1 MAWNESLT
9 ALNYRLADL
18 YYTKEDAYRIAKMA
32 EFDTTDIDFS
42 GVIKTVWFNALNYA
56 NTIDKGAHNHD
67 LLISLLKTVTS
78 SDERGKKD
86 DFLKTILSNLIEGKD
101 IIESP
106 ESADAHWQE
115 QESPD
120 HLEKLMTSVNTLLPI
135 SFLDRGLQCAQ
146 AVVRIDIGKGAG
158 TGFLVQDNYI
168 ITNNHVIPDLATARQ
183 AKIQFNFQKNW
194 QGLDLASEEVGLLPD
209 ASPKNFRTDVALDYT
224 LVKLEGDLNS
234 KYGQLTFS
242 DTPPQKDDFVNII
255 QHPAGGPKQIALY
268 HNVVTYV
275 DDTRVQYL
283 TDTLPGSSGSP
294 VFNSN
299 WQIVALHHSGGWIKE
314 PGVSQ
319 AVYRNEGI
327 AGNKINAALLT
338 LSA

>member
-1 MAWNESLT
+1 MAWNETLT

-18 YYTKEDAYRIAKMA
+18 YYTEEDARRVARIA
-32 EFDTTDIDFS
+32 EFDTGDIDFS
-42 GVIKTVWFNALNYA
+42 GGIKTVWFNILDYA
-56 NTIDKGAHNHD
+56 NTIDKGARNHD
-67 LLISLLKTVTS
+67 LLIALLKTVTS

-86 DFLKTILSNLIEGKD
+86 DFLKTILSNYIDGKA

-106 ESADAHWQE
+106 ESADARWQE
-115 QESPD
+115 PESPD
-120 HLEKLMTSVNTLLPI
+120 HLEKLMSSVNTLLPI

-158 TGFLVQDNYI
+158 TGFLIQDNYI
-168 ITNNHVIPDLATARQ
+168 VTNHHVIPDLATART
-183 AKIQFNFQKNW
+183 AKVQFNFQKNW
-194 QGLDLASEEVGLLPD
+194 DGVDLVSEEVSLLPE
-209 ASPKNFRTDVALDYT
+209 ASPKNFKTDKTLDYT
-224 LVKLEGDLNS
+224 LVKLADDLNR
-234 KYGQLTFS
+234 KYGALTFS
-242 DTPPQKDDFVNII
+242 DVPPQKDDFVNII

-268 HNVVTYV
+268 HNVVTYA
-275 DDTRVQYL
+275 DETRVQYL

-294 VFNSN
+294 VFNSS
-299 WQIVALHHSGGWIKE
+299 WAVVALHHSGGWIKE

-327 AGNKINAALLT
+327 DSRRIKEALET

>member
-18 YYTKEDAYRIAKMA
+18 YYTREDAYRIVRMA
-32 EFDTTDIDFS
+32 DFNAGDIDFS
-42 GVIKTVWFNALNYA
+42 GVLKTVWFNILNYA
-56 NTIDKGAHNHD
+56 NTIDTGARNHE
-67 LLISLLKTVTS
+67 LLIALLQTVTS
-78 SDERGKKD
+78 TDERGKKD
-86 DFLKTILSNLIEGKD
+86 EFLKTILNNLIAGKD

-106 ESADAHWQE
+106 KSADTNWQE

-146 AVVRIDIGKGAG
+146 AVVRIDIGTGAG

-168 ITNNHVIPDLATARQ
+168 VTNNHVIPDLATART
-183 AKIQFNFQKNW
+183 AKVQFNFQKNW
-194 QGLDLASEEVGLLPD
+194 QGLDLALEEVALLPD
-209 ASPKNFRTDVALDYT
+209 DSPKNFKTDVALDYT
-224 LVKLEGDLNS
+224 LVRLAGDLNR
-234 KYGQLTFS
+234 KYGQLSFS
-242 DTPPQKDDFVNII
+242 DTPPKKDDFVNII

-268 HNVVTYV
+268 HNVVTYA
-275 DDTRVQYL
+275 DNTRVQYL

-314 PGVSQ
+314 PGISQ

-327 AGNKINAALLT
+327 DGRKIREALLT
-338 LSA
+338 LST

>member
-1 MAWNESLT
+1 MAWNETLT

-18 YYTKEDAYRIAKMA
+18 YFTTEDAHRIAKLA
-32 EFDTTDIDFS
+32 DF
-42 GVIKTVWFNALNYA
+42 GTGNINFAGTINNVWFSILNYA
-56 NTIDKGAHNHD
+56 NSLDSGAHNHD
-67 LLISLLKTVTS
+67 LLISLLQTITS
-78 SDERGKKD
+78 ANERGKKD
-86 DFLKTILSNLIEGKD
+86 EYLKTILSNLIAGKNT
-101 IIESP
+101 IESP
-106 ESADAHWQE
+106 IPAGANWQE
-115 QESPD
+115 PESPD

-135 SFLDRGLQCAQ
+135 SFLDMGLDCAR

-158 TGFLVQDNYI
+158 TGFLVHNNYI
-168 ITNNHVIPDLATARQ
+168 VTNHHVIPDLATART

-194 QGLDLASEEVGLLPD
+194 QGLDLATEEVALVPEDNPNHFKTD
-209 ASPKNFRTDVALDYT
+209 AILDYT
-224 LVKLEGDLNS
+224 LVKLGADMNS
-234 KYGQLTFS
+234 KYGELTFS

-268 HNVVTYV
+268 HNVVTYA

-283 TDTLPGSSGSP
+283 TDTMPGSSGSP

-314 PGVSQ
+314 PGVTQ

-327 AGNKINAALLT
+327 DGRRIKEALDT
-338 LSA
+338 LAD

>member
-18 YYTKEDAYRIAKMA
+18 YYAKEDAYRIAKTA
-32 EFDTTDIDFS
+32 DLSTGDIDFS
-42 GVIKTVWFNALNYA
+42 GVMKTVWFNILNYA
-56 NTIDKGAHNHD
+56 NTIDRGAHNHE
-67 LLISLLKTVTS
+67 LLISLLQTVTS
-78 SDERGKKD
+78 SEERGKKD

-106 ESADAHWQE
+106 ETADAHWQE
-115 QESPD
+115 PDSPD
-120 HLEKLMTSVNTLLPI
+120 HLEKLMSSVNTLLPI

-158 TGFLVQDNYI
+158 TGFLVGNNYI
-168 ITNNHVIPDLATARQ
+168 VTNHHVIPDVQTARN
-183 AKIQFNFQKNW
+183 AKIQFNFQKDW
-194 QGLDLASEEVGLLPD
+194 AGLDLASEEVLLTPD
-209 ASPKNFRTDVALDYT
+209 TSPKNFKTDVTLDYT
-224 LVKLEGDLNS
+224 LVKLANDMNL
-234 KYGQLTFS
+234 KYGQLAFS

-268 HNVVTYV
+268 HNIVTYA
-275 DDTRVQYL
+275 DETRVQYL

-294 VFNSN
+294 VFNSS

-327 AGNKINAALLT
+327 DARRINEALMT
-338 LSA
+338 LSS

>member
-1 MAWNESLT
+1 MPWNESLT

-18 YYTKEDAYRIAKMA
+18 YYTKEDAYRIAKTA
-32 EFDTTDIDFS
+32 DLSTGDIDFS
-42 GVIKTVWFNALNYA
+42 GVMKTVWFNILNYA
-56 NTIDKGAHNHD
+56 NTIDRGAHNHE
-67 LLISLLKTVTS
+67 LLISLLQTVTS
-78 SDERGKKD
+78 SEERGKKD
-86 DFLKTILSNLIEGKD
+86 DFLKTILSNLIDGKT

-106 ESADAHWQE
+106 VTADANWQE

-135 SFLDRGLQCAQ
+135 SFLDKGLQCAQ

-168 ITNNHVIPDLATARQ
+168 VTNNHVIPDMATARN
-183 AKIQFNFQKNW
+183 AKVQFNFQKNW
-194 QGLDLASEEVGLLPD
+194 AGLDLVSEEVLCSPD
-209 ASPKNFRTDVALDYT
+209 ASPKNFKTDVSLDYT
-224 LVKLEGDLNS
+224 LVKLADDMNL

-242 DTPPQKDDFVNII
+242 NTPPQKDDFVNII

-268 HNVVTYV
+268 HNIVTYA

-294 VFNSN
+294 VFNSS

-327 AGNKINAALLT
+327 DARRINEALIT
-338 LSA
+338 LSN